1 MKKTGKNKAFYPR
14 LALENIRK
22 NGKFYYP
29 YLITCIFT
37 IAMFYIIS
45 FLSFNTG
52 LDVIRGGESLRII
65 LKFGMGVIGIFSF
78 IFLIYSNSF
87 LTKRRKREFGIYN
100 ILGMEKKHIAKI
112 MVIENIYTTI
122 GTLIA
127 GILSGIVF
135 SRLMLMILSKMV
147 RFDSK
152 IKFDISVTGILITVA
167 VFVMIFMIILIGNLI
182 AIGRSKTIELLSG
195 SNVGEKEPKTKLLIA
210 ILGVTML
217 VIGYYLAMTTESAT
231 EALKRF
237 YIAVLF
243 VIVGTYFLFIAGSIA
258 ILKILKNNKK
268 FYYKVNNFTAVSGMI
283 YRMKKNATGL
293 ASICILSTMVLVVVS
308 TTVSMYAGVEDE
320 MKYRYPNDMTIE
332 KIYRFSEVDN
342 IEGMDES
349 NEDFREII
357 LNTVAKTGI
366 QVKHFRAYEECT
378 ITTTY
383 ENGKYNY
390 IGYYGNDDTHEF
402 HVISAKDYENLTG
415 EKIELNSDEVYIYSA
430 DKKVKDEFTIG
441 NYSFK
446 VKGRIAKFDMEVDY
460 MRNMHLLVVKDSEVL
475 RQIYLD
481 KCDKL
486 GITAEN
492 SEDEDVKPVCYMMK
506 IDFNASDEKISGCY
520 SKILDACDK
529 LNYDVMFSCRA
540 YVKDEFYTMYG
551 GLLFIGIFLGILFLS
566 ITVLIIYYKQITEG
580 YEDKE
585 RFDIMQKV
593 GMSHSEV
600 KKSIKTQVLMV
611 FMLPIVA
618 ATIHVAGAFKMIKNI
633 LMTLNLKNDSLFIRC
648 TLGTIG
654 IFVIVYAVVYLLTS
668 KVYYNIVENKK

>member
-1 MKKTGKNKAFYPR
+1 M
-14 LALENIRK
+14 
-22 NGKFYYP
+22 
-29 YLITCIFT
+29 
-37 IAMFYIIS
+37 
-45 FLSFNTG
+45 
-52 LDVIRGGESLRII
+52 
-65 LKFGMGVIGIFSF
+65 
-78 IFLIYSNSF
+78 
-87 LTKRRKREFGIYN
+87 TKRRKREFGIYN

-122 GTLIA
+122 GTLIV

-167 VFVMIFMIILIGNLI
+167 VFAMIFMIILIGNLI
-182 AIGRSKTIELLSG
+182 AIARSKTIELLSG

-237 YIAVLF
+237 FIAVLF
-243 VIVGTYFLFIAGSIA
+243 VIVGTYFIFIAGSIA

-308 TTVSMYAGVEDE
+308 TTVSMYIGVDDE
-320 MKYRYPNDMTIE
+320 MKYRYPNDITIA
-332 KIYRFSEVDN
+332 YRFSEVNN
-342 IEGMDES
+342 IEDMNTS
-349 NEDFREII
+349 NEDFRETI

-366 QVKHFRAYEECT
+366 QVKRFRAYEECT
-378 ITTTY
+378 ITATY

-390 IGYYGNDDTHEF
+390 IGYYGSDDTHEF
-402 HVISAKDYENLTG
+402 HVISAKDYENITG
-415 EKIELNSDEVYIYSA
+415 EKVELNSDEVYVYSA

-446 VKGRIAKFDMEVDY
+446 VKGRIAKFDMETDY
-460 MRNMHLLVVKDSEVL
+460 MRNMHLLVVKDGEVL

-486 GITAEN
+486 GITTEN
-492 SEDEDVKPVCYMMK
+492 SEDVMPICYMMK
-506 IDFNASDEKISGCY
+506 IDFNASDEKISDCY

-540 YVKDEFYTMYG
+540 YAKDAFYILYG

-611 FMLPIVA
+611 FMLPIVV

-633 LMTLNLKNDSLFIRC
+633 LMSLNLKNDSLFIRC

-654 IFVIVYAVVYLLTS
+654 IFVIVYALVYLLTS

>member
-29 YLITCIFT
+29 YLITCVFT

-52 LDVIRGGESLRII
+52 LDVIKGGESLRII

-122 GTLIA
+122 GTLIV

-167 VFVMIFMIILIGNLI
+167 VFAMIFMIILIGNLI
-182 AIGRSKTIELLSG
+182 AIARSKTIELLSG

-237 YIAVLF
+237 FIAVLF
-243 VIVGTYFLFIAGSIA
+243 VIVGTYFIFIAGSIA

-308 TTVSMYAGVEDE
+308 TTVSMYIGVDDE
-320 MKYRYPNDMTIE
+320 MIYRYPNDITIE
-332 KIYRFSEVDN
+332 RNYEFSEVNHVEN
-342 IEGMDES
+342 INKS
-349 NEDFREII
+349 NEEFREMV
-357 LNTVAKTGI
+357 LNAVAKTGI
-366 QVKHFRAYEECT
+366 QVKHLSAYEECM
-378 ITTTY
+378 ISTTY

-390 IGYYGNDDTHEF
+390 VSYRGSFNTHNF
-402 HVISAKDYENLTG
+402 MVISAKDYENITG
-415 EKIELNSDEVYIYSA
+415 EKVKLNNDEVYIYSS
-430 DKKVKDEFTIG
+430 DKKVKDEFAFG
-441 NYSFK
+441 NYNFK
-446 VKGRIAKFDMEVDY
+446 VKGRINKFNMKDDY
-460 MRNMHLLVVKDSEVL
+460 MTTVYLMVVKDSEVL
-475 RQIYLD
+475 RQLYFD
-481 KCDKL
+481 ECSSL
-486 GITAEN
+486 GIAEES
-492 SEDEDVKPVCYMMK
+492 SENVRSVCYMMK
-506 IDFNASDEKISGCY
+506 MDFNASDEKISDCY
-520 SKILDACDK
+520 SKILDVCDK
-529 LNYDVMFSCRA
+529 LDYDIIFSCRA
-540 YVKDEFYTMYG
+540 FMKDEFYTLYG

-633 LMTLNLKNDSLFIRC
+633 LMSLNLKNDALFIRC

-654 IFVIVYAVVYLLTS
+654 IFVIVYALVYLLTS